1 MRHKVIDVRHL
12 LSSLT
17 QNFQG
22 TKREKK
28 KKLQNKMGIG
38 TVSFTTKSF
47 KIIEET
53 KRDII

>member
-28 KKLQNKMGIG
+28 KI
-38 TVSFTTKSF
+38 T
-47 KIIEET
+47 E
-53 KRDII
+53 